1 MRLRLSD
8 RLELVAVVGLPL
20 LVAASA
26 LMLAWKSGASIA
38 VLLAFAGLLGV
49 FAVVGGRWVR
59 AAFRRFAQ
67 HEAHVRELEELR
79 EREQARET
87 AAKVK
92 RARGRR
98 DAFNEVLLGLEARAA
113 EVQRDRDNLEQLVQK
128 RTLELQQRNHAMRLV
143 LDNVEQGL
151 ATIQLDGS
159 LSAERSLAFDRW
171 FGAGRDGVGFERIV
185 SPSDERVQSNLRMS
199 WEQLTSG
206 IFPLDLCIEQMPT
219 RLRAGTREYALNYRP
234 ILDKD
239 ELQGAL
245 LVVNDV
251 TDELARD
258 RRDVRQRELI
268 GLFERAMR
276 DRGGTFEF
284 MEEVDQL
291 VYRVMDPS
299 QKELPQILRLLHTI
313 KGSSALYGVG
323 SVAEIA
329 HRIESAVEERQS
341 APVPEQL
348 QELERAW
355 RDISTSLHRLLG
367 ASGQGVVEMAPA
379 DFERLERALERR
391 APHAEI
397 EGLLAYLRQEPVLV
411 RLRRAADQAQAVARR
426 LGKPELAIELNAA
439 RELRLPTSRW
449 AAFWAAFVHALQ
461 NAVDH
466 GIETPEQREALGKA
480 PAGKLVLSAW
490 TEQDSLFIEL
500 EDDGKGID
508 WERVRE
514 RARAR
519 GVPHETES
527 ELTLALF
534 ADGLSTTDRVTQT
547 SGRGVGMGAVRAA
560 TEDLGG
566 TLRIQSTRGVGTA
579 IRFSFPLAA
588 EIGPTPNSRRAE
600 GRALN

>member
-8 RLELVAVVGLPL
+8 RSELLAVAGLPL
-20 LVAASA
+20 LVAVSA
-26 LMLAWKSGASIA
+26 LIVAWRSGASGV
-38 VLLAFAGLLGV
+38 VLLACAGLLGAGV
-49 FAVVGGRWVR
+49 VVGGRGVR
-59 AAFRRFAQ
+59 AALRRFAQ
-67 HEAHVRELEELR
+67 HEAAVRELSELR
-79 EREQARET
+79 QREQARET

-98 DAFNEVLLGLEARAA
+98 DAFNEVLLDLEARAA
-113 EVQRDRDNLEQLVQK
+113 AVQRDRDNLEQLVQQ
-128 RTLELQQRNHAMRLV
+128 RTLELQKRNHAMRLV

-171 FGAGRDGVGFERIV
+171 FGAAQGELGFERVV

-219 RLRAGTREYALNYRP
+219 RLRAGSREYALNYRP

-251 TDELARD
+251 TDELARG

-284 MEEVDQL
+284 MEEMDQL
-291 VYRVMDPS
+291 VSRVMDPS
-299 QKELPQILRLLHTI
+299 QKELPQVLRLLHTI

-323 SVAEIA
+323 SVAEVA
-329 HRIESAVEERQS
+329 HRIESTVEERQS
-341 APVPEQL
+341 APLPEQL

-355 RDISTSLHRLLG
+355 QDISSSLHRLLG
-367 ASGQGVVEMAPA
+367 ASGQGVVEMVSA

-391 APHAEI
+391 APYAEL
-397 EGLLAYLRQEPVLV
+397 EALLAYLRQEPVLV

-426 LGKPELAIELNAA
+426 LGKPELLIELNAA
-439 RELRLPTSRW
+439 RELRLPATRW
-449 AAFWAAFVHALQ
+449 APFWAAFVHALQ
-461 NAVDH
+461 NAIDH
-466 GIETPEQREALGKA
+466 GIEPPEQREAAGKA

-490 TEQDSLFIEL
+490 TEQDSFFVEL
-500 EDDGKGID
+500 ADDGRGID

-519 GVPHETES
+519 GVPHETEGD
-527 ELTLALF
+527 LALALF
-534 ADGLSTTDRVTQT
+534 ADGLSTADRVTQT

-560 TEDLGG
+560 TEELGG
-566 TLRIQSTRGVGTA
+566 TLRIQSARGVGTS
-579 IRFSFPLAA
+579 IRFIFPLSADA
-588 EIGPTPNSRRAE
+588 TPSATSRRAE
-600 GRALN
+600 KRALN